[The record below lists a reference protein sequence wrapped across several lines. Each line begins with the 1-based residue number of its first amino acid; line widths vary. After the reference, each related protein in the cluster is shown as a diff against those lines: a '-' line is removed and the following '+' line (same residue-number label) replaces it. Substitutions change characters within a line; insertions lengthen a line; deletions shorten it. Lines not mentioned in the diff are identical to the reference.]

1 MQDIELDENTF
12 TFKLE
17 DDVYSIGV
25 ILKQY
30 LRELPEPL
38 FPLPHAER
46 VKYTEHRGEYSMTLH
61 VVMCSERS
69 LDTACCAVWKFTH

>member
-46 VKYTEHRGEYSMTLH
+46 VKYTEHRGEL
-61 VVMCSERS
+61 CSEQS
-69 LDTACCAVWKFTH
+69 LDTACCAVWRFTH